1 MMTTLFR
8 PVGLHELA
16 LIWDSGM
23 REFPPRLTHQPIF
36 YPVANIDYAV
46 QIARDWNTKDET
58 SGFSG
63 YVTQFAVPES
73 FLASFEPHTVGSAK
87 HVEYWIPAEQMHD
100 FNASIEG
107 RISIEGAF
115 FGSAFKGFVPDNF
128 GLKGKDAV
136 EQFVAMAKTWD
147 YSRMDFVCEVS
158 TNRKAFYLN
167 FLLWADFDFSA
178 QGIDAQQRDSTV
190 AHIREAWDF
199 NHIGIPLPPCR

>member
-1 MMTTLFR
+1 MTTLFR

-23 REFPPRLTHQPIF
+23 REFPPRLAQQPIF
-36 YPVANIDYAV
+36 YPVANIGYAT
-46 QIARDWNTKDET
+46 QIARDWNTKD
-58 SGFSG
+58 SSFAG
-63 YVTQFAVPES
+63 YVTKFSVSDAY
-73 FLASFEPHTVGSAK
+73 LAKFEPHTVGSAM
-87 HVEYWIPAEQMHD
+87 HVEYWIPAEQIHV

-107 RISIEGAF
+107 RISVESGF
-115 FGSAFKGFVPDNF
+115 FGSGFKGFVPDSR

-158 TNRKAFYLN
+158 TNRKAVYLN
-167 FLLWADFDFSA
+167 FLFWANFDFSA
-178 QGIDAQQRDSTV
+178 QGIDAQQKESTI

-199 NHIGIPLPPCR
+199 NHIEIPLPA